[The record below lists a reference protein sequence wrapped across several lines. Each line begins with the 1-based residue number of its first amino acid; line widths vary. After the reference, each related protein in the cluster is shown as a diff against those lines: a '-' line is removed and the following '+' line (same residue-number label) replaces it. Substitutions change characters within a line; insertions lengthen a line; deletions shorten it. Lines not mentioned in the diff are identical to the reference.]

1 MHSGIACSKTPLVRR
16 VQTQNCQQGLI
27 YTHPILSG
35 SACSSAVGAY
45 GRAVRLPPPLPL
57 RRQVLA
63 RFGSSGNGHSSSRS
77 SGDWG
82 DGHGAGAGATAAGGS
97 SGSAPG
103 GSGSSPAGA
112 GGDSLDP
119 DAAEAGR
126 RVNQLLAL
134 AGAVTLELV
143 VTGGAWEDRVW
154 GGGVGRER
162 GQIGR
167 VWDCAGSAGA
177 REM

>member
-1 MHSGIACSKTPLVRR
+1 MHSGIACSKTPLVRH
-16 VQTQNCQQGLI
+16 VQTQNRQQELI
-27 YTHPILSG
+27 YTHPIFNR
-35 SACSSAVGAY
+35 SACSSAVGAC
-45 GRAVRLPPPLPL
+45 GLAVRLPPQ

-82 DGHGAGAGATAAGGS
+82 DGHGAGPGTTAAGGS
-97 SGSAPG
+97 QGVAPG
-103 GSGSSPAGA
+103 GSGQAGA

-119 DAAEAGR
+119 DAADAGR

-143 VTGGAWEDRVW
+143 VTGGAWEEGR
-154 GGGVGRER
+154 GGV
-162 GQIGR
+162 
-167 VWDCAGSAGA
+167 
-177 REM
+177 